1 MNAMPLSLGSRTVTP
16 HGKPYV
22 IAEIGVNHGGSLDL
36 AKRLIELA
44 HEGGADAA
52 KFQTYKAGTL
62 ASKHSPS
69 YWDTRKEPTRSQYEL
84 FKKYDAFGPAEY
96 QALARHCQS
105 VGIDFV
111 STPFDAAAV
120 DFLDPL
126 MPFYK
131 IASADLTN
139 TPFLRQVAG
148 KGKPVLLST
157 GASTLGEIDTAVATL
172 RAAGCRELVLLHCV
186 LNYPTPNEQA
196 HLRMLQGLKRAYPE
210 LPLGYS
216 DHTLP
221 DEAMTALT
229 TAHLLGAVVIE
240 KHFTHDKTLPGNDH
254 YHAMDVLDL
263 RRFVDRMDL
272 VHQLLGEGAHKQ
284 PTPTEAPARAN
295 ARRSI
300 VLARDVA
307 AGSVLTEADLTCKR
321 PGTGV
326 SPLHWDEVIGRPVAQ
341 ALEADHVLQ
350 WHDLATTASAAVPAL
365 PSVPAV
371 RLAA

>member
-1 MNAMPLSLGSRTVTP
+1 MSTPSITLGHRRIAP
-16 HGKPYV
+16 GGKPYV

-36 AKRLIELA
+36 AKRLIDLA
-44 HEGGADAA
+44 KEGGADAA
-52 KFQTYKAGTL
+52 KFQTYKAATL
-62 ASKHSPS
+62 ASRHSPS
-69 YWDTRKEPTRSQYEL
+69 YWDTSKEPTRSQFEL
-84 FKKYDAFGPAEY
+84 FQKYDGFGETEY
-96 QALARHCQS
+96 RALARHCEL

-139 TPFLRQVAG
+139 TPLLRQVAA

-157 GASTLGEIDTAVATL
+157 GASTLGEIDGAVHTL
-172 RAAGCRELVLLHCV
+172 RAAGCRDLALLHCV
-186 LNYPTPNEQA
+186 LNYPTPNAQA
-196 HLRMLQGLKRAYPE
+196 HLRMLQGLQRAYPD
-210 LPLGYS
+210 LVLGYS

-229 TAHLLGAVVIE
+229 TAHLLGAAVIE

-254 YHAMDVLDL
+254 YHAMDVHDL
-263 RRFVDRMDL
+263 RRFVQRMDL
-272 VHQLLGEGAHKQ
+272 VHELLGAGSCKQ

-307 AGSVLTEADLTCKR
+307 AGQMLQEADLTYKR

-326 SPLHWDEVIGRPVAQ
+326 SPLHWDEVIGRCAAV

-350 WHDLATTASAAVPAL
+350 WHDLAAESAAPA
-365 PSVPAV
+365 VPAV